1 MEVTITSNEPM
12 RYSLL
17 SCFQGVLLGA
27 ALGEEFG
34 VCCQAWR
41 SQKTPPLLN
50 DWATDVQTNQADQS
64 DWSGWQPVDEN
75 QILTQTRQA
84 PFAWGK
90 VAVRWA
96 EALVQ
101 YGNWRELELD
111 PPTELAGSPGREQET
126 TTGGDQPVSGAELA
140 IAALPIVLFL
150 HDNPLRL
157 QQVLSQI
164 ARQWR
169 IDPTEIEAVWIVSQ
183 ALISILKEP
192 MTPFNL
198 LPKLV
203 DQIRQHGKPQDFQSD
218 LVSALEQVQT
228 LLQSSASLR
237 TATLQF
243 QTAKMTS
250 ARPVSARPASA
261 SVYSTTTGA
270 LCLALYCFLSTPD
283 DFRLALLRAGR
294 TGVSPQ
300 IVCGLT
306 GALAGAYSSIAGLPL
321 VWRLVKTEASTM
333 LNWGVTGDQIKQLA
347 TQLFWVWSGVY
358 ELDASSGAG
367 IPAIA
372 APGVIRLR

>member
-1 MEVTITSNEPM
+1 M

-34 VCCQAWR
+34 ACCQAWQ

-50 DWATDVQTNQADQS
+50 DRATDVQTNQADQS

-75 QILTQTRQA
+75 RILTQTRQA

-111 PPTELAGSPGREQET
+111 PPAELAGSPGREQET
-126 TTGGDQPVSGAELA
+126 ARGSDQPVSGAELA

-164 ARQWR
+164 ATQWR

-203 DQIRQHGKPQDFQSD
+203 DQIRQHGKPQDFQSGF
-218 LVSALEQVQT
+218 VSALEQVQT
-228 LLQSSASLR
+228 FLQSGASLR

-243 QTAKMTS
+243 QTA
-250 ARPVSARPASA
+250 RPASARPASA
-261 SVYSTTTGA
+261 SVYSMTTGA
-270 LCLALYCFLSTPD
+270 VCLALYCFLSTPD
-283 DFRLALLRAGR
+283 DFRLALLRAGQA
-294 TGVSPQ
+294 GGSPQ

-306 GALAGAYSSIAGLPL
+306 GALAGAYSSTAGLPL
-321 VWRLVKTEASTM
+321 VWRLVKTEASTV
-333 LNWGVTGDQIKQLA
+333 LSWGVTGDQIKQLA

-358 ELDASSGAG
+358 ELNTSSGAG